1 MLINNFIMIY
11 LPINSIVLS
20 NDFGFFILYKQSTF
34 SVPHS
39 AFKAGSLQLIRGA
52 NPQDSMDIKPGVCF
66 SVPDSNISYAVSTKN
81 RTIIKSL
88 EAFFEGLRKPFHS
101 VTLELKGVG
110 FNFSYLPESR
120 ELEIK
125 LGASHLFR
133 KVLPI
138 NIDIYAI
145 NKQTMRIFSDSSSDL
160 GNFVDQLEKLHY
172 PDAYKGKGIHL
183 STKSYF
189 KK

>member
-1 MLINNFIMIY
+1 MVY
-11 LPINSIVLS
+11 LPVNSIVLS
-20 NDFGFFILYKQSTF
+20 NDSGFFILYKQF
-34 SVPHS
+34 SLAVPINILEAS
-39 AFKAGSLQLIRGA
+39 SLRLIRGH
-52 NPQDSMDIKPGVCF
+52 NPLDSVQIENGVCF
-66 SVPDSNISYAVSTKN
+66 IIPDSDVCYAISTEDKS
-81 RTIIKSL
+81 ILKSL
-88 EAFFEGLRKPFHS
+88 ETFFANLRKPRYS

-110 FNFSYLPESR
+110 FNFLYLPESR
-120 ELEIK
+120 ELEMK

-133 KVLPI
+133 KVVPV
-138 NIDIYAI
+138 NMDVYAL

-160 GNFVDQLEKLHY
+160 GNFVDQIEKLHY